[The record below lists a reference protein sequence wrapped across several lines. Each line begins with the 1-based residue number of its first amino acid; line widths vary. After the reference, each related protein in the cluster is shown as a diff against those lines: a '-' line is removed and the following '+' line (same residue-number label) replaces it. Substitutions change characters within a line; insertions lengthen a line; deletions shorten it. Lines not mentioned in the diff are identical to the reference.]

1 MMTKML
7 TNLCVGVTFGNC
19 VMKQNMRRR
28 EDIKVI
34 MYLPTSITVTRSIN
48 RTNMFTTV
56 WYFGYLLVECGLSSE
71 WIYSNLFM
79 SIFKPLYCNKGD
91 VCVEVLQC

>member
-48 RTNMFTTV
+48 RTNMFTTA
-56 WYFGYLLVECGLSSE
+56 WYFGYLLIV
-71 WIYSNLFM
+71 YSTRKCLFDKKNGM
-79 SIFKPLYCNKGD
+79 LLYKY
-91 VCVEVLQC
+91 VKYYILQKHRD

>member
-34 MYLPTSITVTRSIN
+34 MYLPISITVTRSIN
-48 RTNMFTTV
+48 RTNMFTTAC
-56 WYFGYLLVECGLSSE
+56 YFSYLLIVHSIRKC
-71 WIYSNLFM
+71 LFDEKRNRVLFYQM
-79 SIFKPLYCNKGD
+79 IGSKNNSISR
-91 VCVEVLQC
+91 

>member
-1 MMTKML
+1 MMTRML

-48 RTNMFTTV
+48 RTNMFITA
-56 WYFGYLLVECGLSSE
+56 WYFGYLLIV
-71 WIYSNLFM
+71 YSTRKCLFDEMLPYKYVKDYNL
-79 SIFKPLYCNKGD
+79 
-91 VCVEVLQC
+91 Q

>member
-34 MYLPTSITVTRSIN
+34 IYLPTSITVTRSIN
-48 RTNMFTTV
+48 RTNMFTTA
-56 WYFGYLLVECGLSSE
+56 WYFGYLLIVYSTRKCLFDEILL
-71 WIYSNLFM
+71 IYKYVKDYNLH
-79 SIFKPLYCNKGD
+79 
-91 VCVEVLQC
+91 